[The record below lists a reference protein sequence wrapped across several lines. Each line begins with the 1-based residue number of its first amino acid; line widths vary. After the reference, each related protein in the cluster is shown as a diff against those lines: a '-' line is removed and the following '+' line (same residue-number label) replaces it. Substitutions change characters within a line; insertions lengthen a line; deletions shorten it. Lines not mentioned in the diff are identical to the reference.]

1 MASGLESNRFKST
14 SLTKVNH
21 NLKLSSIW
29 KYILPEDYSQAEDR
43 HEQDHQ
49 DQEPLLAYEMNK
61 VPIANS
67 KAVEAEAEHFAELRA
82 RAANIDIP
90 AEDLIDGQNFRDL
103 TLFEK
108 KSGECLAWLGWADDF
123 SAN

>member
-1 MASGLESNRFKST
+1 MAPGLKSKRFDIAT
-14 SLTKVNH
+14 IQH
-21 NLKLSSIW
+21 PKLSSIW
-29 KYILPEDYSQAEDR
+29 KHLLPEDYSQD
-43 HEQDHQ
+43 QQ

-61 VPIANS
+61 VPIGTS

-108 KSGECLAWLGWADDF
+108 KSGRSLGGL
-123 SAN
+123 S